1 MHDELQ
7 STVVPSQLLVQQHRP
22 LDDPFPTSAS
32 AAFPPLSST
41 SSAALYGHGYSAG
54 PLEYGDAHSAY
65 PVHAP
70 WAPPLASTPASS
82 SLGGAAAPPRTFLS
96 NGLAARLSP
105 SVSPVDGLPAAWP
118 YPSPAAALTVGEVL
132 GLPSA
137 STDERDGQRPFAPLA
152 TQAGLDGGFE
162 AEVSS
167 LLFSPCTRASP
178 SPSES

>member
-7 STVVPSQLLVQQHRP
+7 GTVVPSQLLVQQHRP
-22 LDDPFPTSAS
+22 LDDPFPPSAS
-32 AAFPPLSST
+32 AAFPPSS
-41 SSAALYGHGYSAG
+41 SSGAALYGHGYGAG

-65 PVHAP
+65 PAHAP
-70 WAPPLASTPASS
+70 WAPPLASIPASS

-118 YPSPAAALTVGEVL
+118 YLLPAAALTVGEVL
-132 GLPSA
+132 ALPSA
-137 STDERDGQRPFAPLA
+137 STDERDVCRPFAPLA
-152 TQAGLDGGFE
+152 TQAGPDGGFE

-167 LLFSPCTRASP
+167 LILFS
-178 SPSES
+178 